1 MTQSAKRLAA
11 TVAALAAAAAL
22 ACGGATWYVGL
33 RIEQHVRAG
42 HERLAA
48 YAARRG
54 VPVRLHY
61 QRGIGS
67 ARATSFIGPAPGSQ
81 GQPLRIEHH
90 IHHGPLP
97 GLRSLGLA
105 RWDSHMPLPQTERAD
120 AADNPNNTRS
130 PGVRHAT
137 TATPP
142 HLHLQGRLDW
152 RGQARLHWSA
162 PAWQW
167 ANAQGRWRIG
177 AVALAQT
184 IHPHT
189 RRYHSQLQWQGLHW
203 QSHAGHAWELGAVQ
217 GKDDY
222 TWPAPLQHRRQ
233 GHSHYTVQHLQQQP
247 ASAHAH
253 TPPTLR
259 AQDLTFTLHAQQR
272 ASDDAAQPPR
282 PALHLRAQ
290 AQAGALHAKL
300 GDGLESAGPAALAL
314 ALRPIDLADFESL
327 LPYLAPLL
335 AAWAGQEDPAAA
347 LAQWPLAQQ
356 QRLHALSAAL
366 AARNLRLELE
376 RLDLHTPQGPLHL
389 GAWVSAPALAAI
401 DLAYLPYSL
410 LPRLHAS
417 VYLSV
422 PQALAEPW
430 LHDLPALIEQGWF
443 TRANDASG
451 RGESDGESANS
462 GGSAPRRIETRW
474 RYQGGFSTL
483 NNRPFEPT
491 RLEQWLR

>member
-1 MTQSAKRLAA
+1 MPRLPFSGKGRGAMTQSAKRLAA
-11 TVAALAAAAAL
+11 TVAVLATVAAL
-22 ACGGATWYVGL
+22 AYGGATWYVGL

-42 HERLAA
+42 HEHLAA

-105 RWDSHMPLPQTERAD
+105 RWDSHMPLPQAERAD
-120 AADNPNNTRS
+120 AA
-130 PGVRHAT
+130 AT
-137 TATPP
+137 AATPP
-142 HLHLQGRLDW
+142 HLHLHLQGRLGW

-162 PAWQW
+162 PTWQW

-217 GKDDY
+217 GEDDY

-233 GHSHYTVQHLQQQP
+233 GHSRYTVQHLRQQQP
-247 ASAHAH
+247 VSAHPH
-253 TPPTLR
+253 TPPPLH
-259 AQDLTFTLHAQQR
+259 AQALTFTLNAQPS
-272 ASDDAAQPPR
+272 ASDAAQPPR
-282 PALHLRAQ
+282 PALYLQAQ
-290 AQAGALHAKL
+290 AQAGALHATL

-389 GAWVSAPALAAI
+389 SAWVSAPALAAI

-410 LPRLHAS
+410 LPKLHAS
-417 VYLSV
+417 VHLRV

-430 LHDLPALIEQGWF
+430 LHDLSELIAQGWF
-443 TRANDASG
+443 THAGNAGNAGD
-451 RGESDGESANS
+451 RGE
-462 GGSAPRRIETRW
+462 GSAPRLIETRW

-483 NNRPFEPT
+483 NDRPFEPT